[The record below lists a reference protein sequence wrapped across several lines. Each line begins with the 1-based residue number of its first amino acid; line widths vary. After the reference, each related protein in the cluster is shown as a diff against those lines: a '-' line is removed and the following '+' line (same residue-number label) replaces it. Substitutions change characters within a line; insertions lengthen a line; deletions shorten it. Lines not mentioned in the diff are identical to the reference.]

1 MKYINKIFS
10 LFAIALMAVACDP
23 DAESYTP
30 GGLEE
35 GNQGICFAGNYTQ
48 TVEVEPGVTSFILT
62 LKRSVTDAAGS
73 VDIKVLNNEE
83 NIFICPSTASFA
95 AGEATTTLTV
105 ETPSATAGILYNLKL
120 AVSGDNVSEYTSGYN
135 EISVNFSIIK
145 WESIGTGYYLDGTVS
160 TFFGVDPSMPMAVKL
175 ERAETATSV
184 RFRFDSPFARVA
196 TETVDEY
203 GGYDGYPF
211 NEENDVVPGKYLF
224 TIDVTSQGAALSP
237 VDLGMD
243 WGYGMFSIG
252 SVYGNLS
259 TNIATYPLGTYD
271 EEAGCIT
278 FPANSLYIKM
288 VDYSEGAASPCA
300 NPSYLYL
307 NGDAYLESLEAAK

>member
-105 ETPSATAGILYNLKL
+105 ETPDLYPDIVTSTPFITGLFYVRVKDLDGEIDTTLYCYLNDYQRMPWWSLITSAPFKAVGWAISLLTDEDDDDGILDPFHLTKEE
-120 AVSGDNVSEYTSGYN
+120 VF
-135 EISVNFSIIK
+135 IIIK
-145 WESIGTGYYLDGTVS
+145 T
-160 TFFGVDPSMPMAVKL
+160 
-175 ERAETATSV
+175 
-184 RFRFDSPFARVA
+184 
-196 TETVDEY
+196 
-203 GGYDGYPF
+203 
-211 NEENDVVPGKYLF
+211 
-224 TIDVTSQGAALSP
+224 
-237 VDLGMD
+237 
-243 WGYGMFSIG
+243 
-252 SVYGNLS
+252 
-259 TNIATYPLGTYD
+259 
-271 EEAGCIT
+271 
-278 FPANSLYIKM
+278 
-288 VDYSEGAASPCA
+288 
-300 NPSYLYL
+300 
-307 NGDAYLESLEAAK
+307 

>member
-48 TVEVEPGVTSFILT
+48 TVEAEPGVTSFILT

-203 GGYDGYPF
+203 GGYDGYPLMR
-211 NEENDVVPGKYLF
+211 KAMWYR
-224 TIDVTSQGAALSP
+224 A
-237 VDLGMD
+237 
-243 WGYGMFSIG
+243 
-252 SVYGNLS
+252 
-259 TNIATYPLGTYD
+259 NI
-271 EEAGCIT
+271 
-278 FPANSLYIKM
+278 SLLLM
-288 VDYSEGAASPCA
+288 
-300 NPSYLYL
+300 
-307 NGDAYLESLEAAK
+307 

>member
-145 WESIGTGYYLDGTVS
+145 CIIRKTKCFDFGERNVLFPKTKRS
-160 TFFGVDPSMPMAVKL
+160 FFRTPKHPL
-175 ERAETATSV
+175 PC
-184 RFRFDSPFARVA
+184 PF
-196 TETVDEY
+196 
-203 GGYDGYPF
+203 PL
-211 NEENDVVPGKYLF
+211 N
-224 TIDVTSQGAALSP
+224 
-237 VDLGMD
+237 
-243 WGYGMFSIG
+243 FSLLIITKKF
-252 SVYGNLS
+252 GNLAK
-259 TNIATYPLGTYD
+259 NRYI
-271 EEAGCIT
+271 CI
-278 FPANSLYIKM
+278 
-288 VDYSEGAASPCA
+288 V
-300 NPSYLYL
+300 
-307 NGDAYLESLEAAK
+307 

>member
-120 AVSGDNVSEYTSGYN
+120 AVSGDNAAP
-135 EISVNFSIIK
+135 
-145 WESIGTGYYLDGTVS
+145 WL
-160 TFFGVDPSMPMAVKL
+160 
-175 ERAETATSV
+175 
-184 RFRFDSPFARVA
+184 
-196 TETVDEY
+196 
-203 GGYDGYPF
+203 
-211 NEENDVVPGKYLF
+211 
-224 TIDVTSQGAALSP
+224 VTSIVKRYLPGTTS
-237 VDLGMD
+237 
-243 WGYGMFSIG
+243 FS
-252 SVYGNLS
+252 
-259 TNIATYPLGTYD
+259 
-271 EEAGCIT
+271 
-278 FPANSLYIKM
+278 SLK
-288 VDYSEGAASPCA
+288 G
-300 NPSYLYL
+300 
-307 NGDAYLESLEAAK
+307 